1 MSLTDQQ
8 RAVIHALAR
17 EHGVRRVRLFGSRAR
32 ANATAESDLDLLVE
46 MAPDRSLIDHIAFQ
60 QALEAALGVRVDVV
74 TEQALHP
81 HIRDRVL
88 EDAVP
93 V

>member
-8 RAVIHALAR
+8 RAVIRALAQQ
-17 EHGVRRVRLFGSRAR
+17 HGVRRVRLFGSRAR
-32 ANATAESDLDLLVE
+32 TDADADSDLDLLIE

-60 QALEAALGVRVDVV
+60 QDLEAALRLRVDVV

-88 EDAVP
+88 EDAIQV
-93 V
+93 